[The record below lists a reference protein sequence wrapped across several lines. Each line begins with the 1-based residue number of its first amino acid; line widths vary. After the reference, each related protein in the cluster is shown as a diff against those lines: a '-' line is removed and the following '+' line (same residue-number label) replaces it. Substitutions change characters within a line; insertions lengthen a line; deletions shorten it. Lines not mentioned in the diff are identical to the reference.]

1 MARCAFVSFFYSF
14 CGARIP
20 NPCVTPSPAR
30 GVFGRGARANTSS
43 GWFRGENEVKQL
55 CDLAKEILHEESNVH
70 PVRCPVTISGDIHGP
85 HGRVRESRKAAGSF
99 CGEGWVTGKHSPVWM
114 GGLFFFHT

>member
-1 MARCAFVSFFYSF
+1 M
-14 CGARIP
+14 
-20 NPCVTPSPAR
+20 
-30 GVFGRGARANTSS
+30 
-43 GWFRGENEVKQL
+43 KQL

-99 CGEGWVTGKHSPVWM
+99 LWGRVGDREALTSLDGWIV
-114 GGLFFFHT
+114 FFPHLINGYL